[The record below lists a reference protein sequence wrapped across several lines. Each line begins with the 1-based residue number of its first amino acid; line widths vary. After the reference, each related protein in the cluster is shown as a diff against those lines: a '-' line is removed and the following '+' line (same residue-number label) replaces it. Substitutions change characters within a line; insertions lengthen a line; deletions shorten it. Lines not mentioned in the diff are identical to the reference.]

1 MKKTVFKGT
10 INGKQFDSVQAYN
23 EEMTRALA
31 AGESVIAESHTET
44 VEGRSCGEC
53 ESCKCQ
59 SKTPETEIRYC
70 MLPRFHDTEYYID
83 QLVTGDDDTDADT
96 YAKELEELDKVFTFM
111 KIEAPKLSK
120 DSLDKYLS
128 DVNDVVEMISDD
140 DEENEET
147 IKSLVC
153 EKEELKRRI
162 EEIDKELK
170 ICENAKPII
179 TLYQDFYQDI
189 QSIVSELVGDEEL
202 KDCKCDSTEKYDV
215 LSKVAEEIEKTDFDL
230 DKTIKSLFKNIF
242 G

>member
-44 VEGRSCGEC
+44 IDCNCNCNCEGN
-53 ESCKCQ
+53 CKCQ
-59 SKTPETEIRYC
+59 SKIPEVEIRYC

-83 QLVTGDDDTDADT
+83 QLVTGDDETDADT
-96 YAKELEELDKVFTFM
+96 YAKELEELDKVFTFI
-111 KIEAPKLSK
+111 KGEAPKLSK
-120 DSLDKYLS
+120 DSLDEYLR
-128 DVNDVVEMISDD
+128 DVNEVVEMISDD

-189 QSIVSELVGDEEL
+189 QSIVSELVGDKEL
-202 KDCKCDSTEKYDV
+202 KDCKSTEKYDV